1 MRGAPVVEQFLASR
15 PGVYNAEEQAWIRRH
30 PSFAVDPAFQQRI
43 AAEYNAAQAEGF
55 RPGSAA
61 LVAKMD
67 RIAADMG
74 IAADHGPAPML
85 SLVSA
90 RRLGMGGLSKIMI
103 KKRIC
108 ASIAAVKGS
117 GGAPGV
123 KNTVAEIVRRTRA
136 EQLGRANREVPDLS
150 A

>member
-1 MRGAPVVEQFLASR
+1 MFSSVGKANS
-15 PGVYNAEEQAWIRRH
+15 
-30 PSFAVDPAFQQRI
+30 SSSCAV
-43 AAEYNAAQAEGF
+43 
-55 RPGSAA
+55 
-61 LVAKMD
+61 
-67 RIAADMG
+67 
-74 IAADHGPAPML
+74 
-85 SLVSA
+85 VSA
-90 RRLGMGGLSKIMI
+90 RRLGVGGLSKIMI